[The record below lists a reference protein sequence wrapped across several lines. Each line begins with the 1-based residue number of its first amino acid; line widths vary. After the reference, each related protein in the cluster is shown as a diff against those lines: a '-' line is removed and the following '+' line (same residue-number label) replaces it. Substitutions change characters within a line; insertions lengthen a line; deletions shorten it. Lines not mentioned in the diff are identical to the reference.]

1 MIKFAKHAATTFDR
15 TLILFTSV
23 TFLVEARRNTTTQS
37 TIERVKYI
45 PKRENKGKEMC
56 VFQRWSMERADERDA
71 ITPCITMTMLLLS
84 LTLDV
89 DSNGTNRSMRFIN
102 NAICD
107 RYSRVA
113 KLLIQF
119 NASLAS
125 QATFAKKCF
134 AYSGGLHSLRFDVHV
149 HCSKRSSSWLYPWN

>member
-1 MIKFAKHAATTFDR
+1 
-15 TLILFTSV
+15 
-23 TFLVEARRNTTTQS
+23 
-37 TIERVKYI
+37 
-45 PKRENKGKEMC
+45 
-56 VFQRWSMERADERDA
+56 
-71 ITPCITMTMLLLS
+71 MTMILLA

-134 AYSGGLHSLRFDVHV
+134 AYSGGLSL
-149 HCSKRSSSWLYPWN
+149 SSFRRPRPLLETLIILALSLELTRRI